1 MNICLIFFWSGIMFI
16 EVSKNLIDLS
26 KFFPEN
32 LYVVGGYVRNKL
44 LKISSGDVDLA
55 SSVDIEEVSKRLEGS
70 EFSVKVK
77 NIRTGQ
83 PPASVPSHKF
93 QLYCHSNGVPNI
105 SVSPKNCK
113 TIPPPHALSY
123 SA

>member
-1 MNICLIFFWSGIMFI
+1 MFI

-77 NIRTGQ
+77 NIRTGSLLIKKDDESYEYTFFRKDVYGNDGSHV
-83 PPASVPSHKF
+83 PERVERTEDIFEIGRASCRERV
-93 QLYCHSNGVPNI
+93 
-105 SVSPKNCK
+105 
-113 TIPPPHALSY
+113 
-123 SA
+123 